1 MVETTK
7 LKKVTFALPE
17 TLLQRLRT
25 LADQKRI
32 PSVNSVVREAV
43 EEYVTNLE
51 REDFRQAMAEAARD
65 PEFIR
70 DLRETEEAFRHAD
83 AETAKVIPQW

>member
-1 MVETTK
+1 MADSGK
-7 LKKVTFALPE
+7 LKKVTFAFPDS
-17 TLLQRLRT
+17 LLQRLRT

-32 PSVNSVVREAV
+32 TSVNSVVREAV

-51 REDFRQAMAEAARD
+51 RESFRQTMAEAARD

-70 DLRETEEAFRHAD
+70 DLRETAEAFSNAD
-83 AETAKVIPQW
+83 AETAKMIPQW

>member
-1 MVETTK
+1 MAASGK
-7 LKKVTFALPE
+7 LKKVTFAFPDS
-17 TLLQRLRT
+17 LLQRLRT

-32 PSVNSVVREAV
+32 TSVNSVVREAV

-51 REDFRQAMAEAARD
+51 RKNFRQAMAEAARD

-70 DLRETEEAFRHAD
+70 DLLETDEAFRHAD

>member
-1 MVETTK
+1 MADSGK
-7 LKKVTFALPE
+7 LKKVTFAFPDS
-17 TLLQRLRT
+17 LLQRLRA

-32 PSVNSVVREAV
+32 ASVNSVVREAV

-51 REDFRQAMAEAARD
+51 RENFRQAMAEAAKD

-70 DLRETEEAFRHAD
+70 DLRETDEAFRHAD
-83 AETAKVIPQW
+83 SETAKAIPQW

>member
-1 MVETTK
+1 MASSGK
-7 LKKVTFALPE
+7 LKKVTFAFPDS
-17 TLLQRLRT
+17 LLQRLRT

-32 PSVNSVVREAV
+32 ASVNSVVREAV

-51 REDFRQAMAEAARD
+51 RENFRQAMAEAARD

-70 DLRETEEAFRHAD
+70 DLLETDEAFRHAD